1 MQTLNEWL
9 SYLENLH
16 PKNIDMGLERVRA
29 VAQKMDLLVPAP
41 LVITVGGTN
50 GKGSTV
56 TFCTEILKADGK
68 TVGTYISP
76 HLHVYNERVSINGMP
91 VSDHLLMQSFAAVDA
106 ARGETSLTYFEFGTL
121 SALWIFKQRKVDAV
135 VLEVGLGGRLD
146 AVNIVE
152 PDVAVVTSIG
162 LDHIDW
168 LGSDINGIAREK
180 AGIFRVGKPAV
191 CGQINPPPA
200 IAETAKNLGAMLA
213 VKNQDFTFSRSADDW
228 GFTSGISQQ
237 ALAHL
242 PLSNLPIENAAT
254 AIQAVLMLPQPPSEA
269 AIRAGIKQA
278 RLAGRLELYTDPMPM
293 MLDVGHNPQA
303 AEYLR
308 EYLLRNPVRGKNY
321 ALLAMLADKDAA
333 EVTRVMHDCI
343 AEWHLAGLDVPRGRT
358 ARQLQMDTGVE
369 AICYNQVGHALDA
382 LLEVIG
388 ANDRVIVFGSFYTV
402 SAAQQ
407 WIKEHK
413 RG

>member
-1 MQTLNEWL
+1 MQTLNDWL
-9 SYLENLH
+9 YYLENLH
-16 PKNIDMGLERVRA
+16 SKNIDMGLERVQK
-29 VAQKMDLLVPAP
+29 VARKMDLLSPAP

-91 VSDHLLMQSFAAVDA
+91 VSDHLLIQSFAAVDA
-106 ARGETSLTYFEFGTL
+106 ARGDISLTYFEFGTL

-162 LDHIDW
+162 IDHQDW

-180 AGIFRVGKPAV
+180 AGIFRAAKPAV
-191 CGQINPPPA
+191 CGQIDPPPA
-200 IAETAKNLGAMLA
+200 IAAQAIALGAKLA
-213 VKNQDFTFSRSADDW
+213 VKNEQFSFVRQDGEWS
-228 GFTSGISQQ
+228 FTSNLSQQ
-237 ALAHL
+237 TLAHL
-242 PLSNLPIENAAT
+242 PLSSLPIENAAT
-254 AIQAVLMLPQPPSEA
+254 AIQAVLLLAQPPSEA

-278 RLAGRLELYTDPMPM
+278 KLAGRLEQYSDPMPM

-308 EYLLRNPVRGKNY
+308 DYMLRHPVTGKNY
-321 ALLAMLADKDAA
+321 ALLAMLADKDAKL
-333 EVTRVMHDCI
+333 VTQVMQGCI

-358 ARQLQMDTGVE
+358 ARQLQLDCGVD
-369 AICYNQVGHALDA
+369 AICYNRVGHGLDA
-382 LLEVIG
+382 LQDLVG
-388 ANDRVIVFGSFYTV
+388 PNDRLIVFGSFYTV

>member
-1 MQTLNEWL
+1 MQTLNDWL
-9 SYLENLH
+9 YYLENLH
-16 PKNIDMGLERVRA
+16 SKNIDMGLERVHK
-29 VAQKMDLLVPAP
+29 VASKMDLLNPAP

-91 VSDHLLMQSFAAVDA
+91 VSDHLLMQSFVAVDEG
-106 ARGETSLTYFEFGTL
+106 RGDTSLTYFEFGTL

-162 LDHIDW
+162 LDHVDW

-180 AGIFRVGKPAV
+180 AGIFRAAKPAV
-191 CGQINPPPA
+191 CGQIDPPPA
-200 IAETAKNLGAMLA
+200 IAAQAITLGAKLA
-213 VKNQDFTFSRSADDW
+213 VKNQDFSFERLPGEWS
-228 GFTSGISQQ
+228 FTSRLSQQ
-237 ALAHL
+237 TLAHL
-242 PLSNLPIENAAT
+242 PLSTLPIENAAT
-254 AIQAVLMLPQPPSEA
+254 AIQAVLLLAEPPSEA

-308 EYLLRNPVRGKNY
+308 DYLLRNPVAGKNY
-321 ALLAMLADKDAA
+321 ALLAMLADKDAKQ
-333 EVTRVMHDCI
+333 VTQVMQDCI

-358 ARQLQMDTGVE
+358 ARQLQLDCGVD
-369 AICYNQVGHALDA
+369 AICYNQVGHGLDA
-382 LLEVIG
+382 LQDVVG
-388 ANDRVIVFGSFYTV
+388 PDDRLIVFGSFYTV